1 MDARPLKDVFSD
13 LVGDPSAGADALAA
27 AGHDLPADLVAEA
40 VVSFAGTAPAEV
52 AEHLAPFVTA
62 NSGVPAETDGT
73 GTEWFD
79 LLATAPDP
87 DAAEDLD
94 AVFDAAPD
102 AHAGIG
108 EFEFGA
114 GADADADLGTD
125 AAGDDLDDAADD
137 GADDA
142 DGDDFDDATDGFQVD
157 DPALDLVDS
166 TLDLDDGDDGLDG
179 DDPGDPDDPDDP
191 DDDLDDGDLDG

>member
-1 MDARPLKDVFSD
+1 MDARPLKDVFAD

-27 AGHDLPADLVAEA
+27 AGYDLPADLVAEA

-62 NSGVPAETDGT
+62 NSGVPTDDAGT
-73 GTEWFD
+73 DDWFE

-87 DAAEDLD
+87 TAPDLDMGEDLD
-94 AVFDAAPD
+94 DGAVLDAVPA

-114 GADADADLGTD
+114 GADADGDAGTD
-125 AAGDDLDDAADD
+125 LDAVTDDDLDTDPDDFDDSAVGATDDPADEPALEIVGDLSGDLDDADD
-137 GADDA
+137 DASDDADDA
-142 DGDDFDDATDGFQVD
+142 D
-157 DPALDLVDS
+157 
-166 TLDLDDGDDGLDG
+166 LDG
-179 DDPGDPDDPDDP
+179 
-191 DDDLDDGDLDG
+191 

>member
-62 NSGVPAETDGT
+62 NSGVPGEGGAETG
-73 GTEWFD
+73 EWFE

-87 DAAEDLD
+87 DEVEELD
-94 AVFDAAPD
+94 DGTVLGAAPT
-102 AHAGIG
+102 AHGATD
-108 EFEFGA
+108 ELEFGA
-114 GADADADLGTD
+114 GADADDDADD
-125 AAGDDLDDAADD
+125 AELDATADDLDEFD
-137 GADDA
+137 GTGTAVDHEPL
-142 DGDDFDDATDGFQVD
+142 VD
-157 DPALDLVDS
+157 DPALDLDEMADDVDE
-166 TLDLDDGDDGLDG
+166 DGDDGDDL
-179 DDPGDPDDPDDP
+179 P
-191 DDDLDDGDLDG
+191 DDLDG